1 MILILK
7 TEEGL
12 ETCFNRTI
20 KNINIWIEKY
30 MDKKL
35 EKLAVSRRLMSERTE
50 IHNIN
55 EGHIL
60 FHILIYYMYA
70 YIFER
75 HYDVYY

>member
-20 KNINIWIEKY
+20 KNINIRIEKY

-55 EGHIL
+55 EGHIF
-60 FHILIYYMYA
+60 FHILIYYTYA

>member
-20 KNINIWIEKY
+20 KNINIWIEKC
-30 MDKKL
+30 MDTKL
-35 EKLAVSRRLMSERTE
+35 EKLAVSRRLMSERTK

-55 EGHIL
+55 EGHI
-60 FHILIYYMYA
+60 FSHINLLYVYIY
-70 YIFER
+70 I
-75 HYDVYY
+75 

>member
-1 MILILK
+1 
-7 TEEGL
+7 
-12 ETCFNRTI
+12 
-20 KNINIWIEKY
+20 

-35 EKLAVSRRLMSERTE
+35 EKLAVSRRLMSERIE

-55 EGHIL
+55 EGHIF

-70 YIFER
+70 YIVER

>member
-1 MILILK
+1 M
-7 TEEGL
+7 
-12 ETCFNRTI
+12 FQWNY

-35 EKLAVSRRLMSERTE
+35 EKLAVSRRLMSERIE

-55 EGHIL
+55 EGHIF

-70 YIFER
+70 YIVER